1 MVTAGRQSLVSWSMA
16 PKTERGPGRAG
27 RKGRSEGR
35 TTPKAGS
42 DGLGGVGRYTSPE
55 RSGRYTRPIPKK
67 VKRSA
72 PWFGPSILFLMI
84 FGVLM
89 VLLNYLT
96 VLPGSVSVYYLI
108 TGLVLIFL
116 GFIMATRYR

>member
-1 MVTAGRQSLVSWSMA
+1 M
-16 PKTERGPGRAG
+16 
-27 RKGRSEGR
+27 
-35 TTPKAGS
+35 
-42 DGLGGVGRYTSPE
+42 DGLGGVGRYTSAE
-55 RSGRYTRPIPKK
+55 RSGRYTRPIPKN
-67 VKRSA
+67 VRRSA
-72 PWFGPSILFLMI
+72 RWFGPSILFLMI

-108 TGLVLIFL
+108 AGLACIFV